1 MRFRGVFVPVDEIKP
16 GEVLIESSRYL
27 MPTTIFFYI
36 TFFNPM
42 FKFRIRL
49 FGRFRVEY
57 DDAPLE
63 GLGTFKVQELLS
75 YLLIH
80 RNRPRPREALAALL
94 WGDTP
99 TEKSRKYLRQALW
112 HLQTAL
118 KSRDAEAGD
127 QILLVEENWVQ
138 LNMRSE
144 IWLDVAMLEE
154 TFAALKDKAGWE
166 LSAAERDQVHMAVQI
181 YTGELLEGS
190 YQDWCLF
197 ERERLQNIYLALL
210 YKLMSY
216 CEAHHEYEA
225 GQIFGTRILNY
236 DRASE
241 RTHRRL
247 MHLQYMAGDR
257 TAALRQYDRCVS
269 ALDEELGVKPDK
281 LTVALYEKIRSGEV
295 ERPISFVQIPLHQMR
310 PTAPVLNEVIGRL
323 EELQLTLAN
332 VRQAV
337 VQDIK
342 DIQSSIKNQM

>member
-1 MRFRGVFVPVDEIKP
+1 MFRFRIH
-16 GEVLIESSRYL
+16 
-27 MPTTIFFYI
+27 
-36 TFFNPM
+36 
-42 FKFRIRL
+42 L

-57 DDAPLE
+57 DQEPLE

-99 TEKSRKYLRQALW
+99 TDKSRKYLRQALW

-118 KSRDAEAGD
+118 RSRDAAAGD
-127 QILLVEENWVQ
+127 RILLVEDNWVQ
-138 LNMRSE
+138 LNTRSE
-144 IWLDVAMLEE
+144 IWLDVAVLEE
-154 TFAALKDKAGWE
+154 SFAALKDKPGWE
-166 LSAAERDQVHMAVQI
+166 LSTNEKDQMEAAVQV
-181 YTGELLEGS
+181 YAGEFLEGS

-197 ERERLQNIYLALL
+197 ERERLQNISLTLL

-216 CEAHHEYEA
+216 SEAHHEYEA
-225 GQIFGTRILNY
+225 GLVFGTSILNY

-247 MHLQYMAGDR
+247 MHLQYLAGDR
-257 TAALRQYDRCVS
+257 TASLRQYDRCVL

-281 LTVALYEKIRSGEV
+281 RTVALYEKIRSGDV
-295 ERPISFVQIPLHQMR
+295 ERPSNFVQSPLIK
-310 PTAPVLNEVIGRL
+310 PTAPVLTEVIERL
-323 EELQLTLAN
+323 EDLQLTLAN

-337 VQDIK
+337 CQDIK
-342 DIQSSIKNQM
+342 NIQISLKNQR

>member
-1 MRFRGVFVPVDEIKP
+1 M
-16 GEVLIESSRYL
+16 
-27 MPTTIFFYI
+27 
-36 TFFNPM
+36 FN
-42 FKFRIRL
+42 FRIHL

-57 DDAPLE
+57 DEEPLE

-80 RNRPRPREALAALL
+80 RNRPRPREALAAML
-94 WGDTP
+94 WGDLP

-112 HLQTAL
+112 HLQTAF
-118 KSRDAEAGD
+118 KSRDATAGD
-127 QILLVEENWVQ
+127 QILLVEDNWVQ
-138 LNMRSE
+138 LNTRSE
-144 IWLDVAMLEE
+144 IWLDVAVLEQ
-154 TFAALKDKAGWE
+154 TFAALKDKPGWE
-166 LSAAERDQVHMAVQI
+166 LSTNEKDQVQTAVQI

-216 CEAHHEYEA
+216 CEANHEYEA
-225 GQIFGTRILNY
+225 GQVFGTRILNY

-257 TAALRQYDRCVS
+257 TAALRQYDRCVA

-295 ERPISFVQIPLHQMR
+295 DHSSSFVQLPVHQTR
-310 PTAPVLNEVIGRL
+310 PPAPVLTEVIGRL

-342 DIQSSIKNQM
+342 NIQSSLKNRL

>member
-1 MRFRGVFVPVDEIKP
+1 
-16 GEVLIESSRYL
+16 
-27 MPTTIFFYI
+27 
-36 TFFNPM
+36 M
-42 FKFRIRL
+42 FKFRIHL

-57 DDAPLE
+57 DEEPLE

-99 TEKSRKYLRQALW
+99 TDKSRKYLRQALW

-118 KSRDAEAGD
+118 KSRDAAAGER
-127 QILLVEENWVQ
+127 ILLVEDNWVQ
-138 LNMRSE
+138 LNTRSE
-144 IWLDVAMLEE
+144 IWLDVAVLEE
-154 TFAALKDKAGWE
+154 SFAALKDKPGWE
-166 LSAAERDQVHMAVQI
+166 LSIDEKDQMEAAVQV
-181 YTGELLEGS
+181 YAGELLEGS

-197 ERERLQNIYLALL
+197 ERERLQNISLTLL

-216 CEAHHEYEA
+216 CEAHHEFEA
-225 GQIFGTRILNY
+225 GLVFGTWILNY

-247 MHLQYMAGDR
+247 MHLQYLAGDR
-257 TAALRQYDRCVS
+257 TAALRQYERCVL

-281 LTVALYEKIRSGEV
+281 RTVALYEKIRSGDV
-295 ERPISFVQIPLHQMR
+295 ERASNLVQSQLIK
-310 PTAPVLNEVIGRL
+310 PTTPVLTEVIERL
-323 EELQLTLAN
+323 EDLQLTLAN

-337 VQDIK
+337 CQDIK
-342 DIQSSIKNQM
+342 NIQISLKNQR